1 MTYLSRSLFNKILA
15 ITRNDAAAEE
25 FSQLVKME
33 GGKTIA
39 LPTIEIVPRDPK
51 VILEF
56 INEINQEE
64 HDYCAF
70 MSQWAV
76 NILFEHASI
85 MKKTDQ
91 IISLLNNRTII
102 AVGPKTREHLVNRG
116 INVHLVPEKYSAKG
130 IVELFSKMNLTSSK
144 RIIIPRSS
152 ASNDFIARDLGKI
165 GIKVD
170 ELFLYD
176 VQTANINV
184 IWKDFISLLEKK
196 RVDAIIFTSSST
208 ALSFFEIMESVSSSD
223 VRSLIR
229 EIKAVIAIGP
239 FTHEELRKKGIDSIE
254 SKIHSIRGTFELA
267 KLILNEG

>member
-1 MTYLSRSLFNKILA
+1 VTYLSRSLFNKILA
-15 ITRNDAAAEE
+15 ITRDDAAAEE
-25 FSQLVKME
+25 FSQLVQME
-33 GGKTIA
+33 GGKIIA

-56 INEINQEE
+56 INKINEEE

-76 NILFEHASI
+76 NILFDHANI

-130 IVELFSKMNLTSSK
+130 MVELFSKMNLTPPK

-152 ASNDFIARDLGKI
+152 ASNDFIARDLGKL

-176 VQTANINV
+176 VQTANTNV

-208 ALSFFEIMESVSSSD
+208 ASSFFEIMESISSSD

-229 EIKAVIAIGP
+229 EVKAIIAIGP
-239 FTHEELRKKGIDSIE
+239 FTQEKLKKKGIHSFE

-267 KLILNEG
+267 KHILNEG

>member
-1 MTYLSRSLFNKILA
+1 
-15 ITRNDAAAEE
+15 
-25 FSQLVKME
+25 ME

-56 INEINQEE
+56 IDDINQGE

-76 NILFEHASI
+76 NVLFDLANT

-102 AVGPKTREHLVNRG
+102 AVGPKTREYLVKQG
-116 INVHLVPEKYSAKG
+116 INVHLMPEKYSAKG
-130 IVELFSKMNLTSSK
+130 MVELFSKMSLISQK

-152 ASNDFIARDLGKI
+152 ASNDFIARDLAKI

-176 VQTANINV
+176 VRTANVSV

-196 RVDAIIFTSSST
+196 REVPFIFPTSSQ
-208 ALSFFEIMESVSSSD
+208 AC
-223 VRSLIR
+223 
-229 EIKAVIAIGP
+229 P
-239 FTHEELRKKGIDSIE
+239 
-254 SKIHSIRGTFELA
+254 
-267 KLILNEG
+267 